1 MVSTHPVGH
10 QHLNPEGPLPFS
22 FCSSSQE
29 NIQVHQKGDGK
40 LTTASSSQLLFPFSF
55 PLSFWYAE
63 PEKLSHP
70 RPWITPEIA
79 GVRPLT
85 STTRISTCF
94 PISQTH
100 ERVDSIFPGQ
110 SLPLRSCLEIFEVYG
125 SDIKD
130 SQETPR
136 AETSGCAHLATSISR
151 DE

>member
-22 FCSSSQE
+22 FCWRSQE
-29 NIQVHQKGDGK
+29 NIQFHQNGEGK
-40 LTTASSSQLLFPFSF
+40 CQPLLLHSFSFFLLFP
-55 PLSFWYAE
+55 PPIWHAE

-85 STTRISTCF
+85 STTRMPTYF

-110 SLPLRSCLEIFEVYG
+110 PLPLRSCLEILRFVG
-125 SDIKD
+125 VTSR
-130 SQETPR
+130 TPKKLLVPKLVVVH
-136 AETSGCAHLATSISR
+136 T
-151 DE
+151 